1 MKKIMDMEV
10 MNNMQK
16 DRTYIELEI
25 MFLELFENCK
35 TEAEC
40 DSKLRILT
48 DVLEMAYTVSVEE
61 LKEKG

>member
-1 MKKIMDMEV
+1 VNEMI
-10 MNNMQK
+10 QK
-16 DRTYIELEI
+16 NREDIELEI

-48 DVLEMAYTVSVEE
+48 DVLEMAYNVSVEE
-61 LKEKG
+61 L